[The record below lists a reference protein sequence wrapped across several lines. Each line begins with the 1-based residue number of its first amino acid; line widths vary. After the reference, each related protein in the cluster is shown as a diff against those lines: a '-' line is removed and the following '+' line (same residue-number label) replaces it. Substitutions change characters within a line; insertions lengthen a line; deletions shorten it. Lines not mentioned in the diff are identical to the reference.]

1 MDFRVI
7 LRERKPEET
16 RLLLET
22 LSGTDF
28 KTKSQSFSTQR
39 KSPVT

>member
-7 LRERKPEET
+7 LREQKTEET

-28 KTKSQSFSTQR
+28 KT
-39 KSPVT
+39 